1 MRWQVTLKDSSS
13 VNAPFLALM
22 HVLLQPLGYQDL
34 AQAVVNAL
42 PGAFAPDTAVLGA
55 LVLTL
60 SPESHSIEAFA
71 FTEGPNQAAIAR
83 GMAGRPLHQL
93 GGDYRRESNV
103 IERVVMQRRAIGAP
117 HLDDFLS
124 GYIASPLLRRFEEII
139 GWRGGMAIPLSAQQR
154 SAGVLL
160 FALGK
165 EVTALTDEEGTRM
178 TNVAHVV
185 GLALEQARLYE
196 EERRARRA
204 LEQAQE
210 QGQTFLRIVAH
221 DLKTPLTNI
230 LGYAQLAQRLRRREM
245 APVAGTPND
254 AGDRVHAACDKIVE
268 NCRRL
273 QRLVDDLQEAFRLG
287 SGRFGVQR
295 RPVDLVALARVAV
308 DEQRAAAP
316 NRTITLSAPAQPL
329 VGQWDGERVQQ
340 LVANLVSNA
349 VKYSPSGGP
358 ITVTVQRRGESAQ
371 LSVTD
376 TGLGIAKDDLP
387 ALFQPYSRRHQQL
400 AIKGTGLGLYIV
412 KGIAEAHGGR
422 VRADS
427 PGEGAGA
434 TFTVTLPLQPAD

>member
-1 MRWQVTLKDSSS
+1 MRWRVGPKDSTS
-13 VNAPFLALM
+13 VNAPFLTLM

-42 PGAFAPDTAVLGA
+42 PRAFAADTAVLGA

-60 SPESHSIEAFA
+60 GPEAHSIEAFA
-71 FTEGPNQAAIAR
+71 FTEGPNQAVIAR
-83 GMAGRPLHQL
+83 GLAGRPLQQL
-93 GGDYRRESNV
+93 SGDYRRESNI
-103 IERVVMQRRAIGAP
+103 IERVAVQRRAIGAA
-117 HLDDFLS
+117 HLDEFLS
-124 GYIASPLLRRFEEII
+124 GYLESPLLQRLEEII
-139 GWRGGMAIPLSAQQR
+139 GWRGGMAIPLAAQQR

-165 EVTALTDEEGTRM
+165 EIAALTDEERTRM

-230 LGYAQLAQRLRRREM
+230 LGYAQLAQRLRRRES

-287 SGRFGVQR
+287 SGRFEVQR
-295 RPVDLVALARVAV
+295 KPVDLVALVRMVV
-308 DEQRAAAP
+308 EEQRAAAP
-316 NRTITLSAPAQPL
+316 DHTFTLSAPAQPL

-340 LVANLVSNA
+340 VVANLVSNA

-358 ITVTVQRRGESAQ
+358 ITVAVQRRGAAAL
-371 LSVTD
+371 LSVSD
-376 TGLGIAKDDLP
+376 KGVGIAKDDLP
-387 ALFQPYSRRHQQL
+387 ALFQPYSRRHQRL

-434 TFTVTLPLQPAD
+434 TFTVTLPLQPDG